1 MTKLTEKLEIVYI
14 VPSRYDDD
22 GYVQRW
28 IKGVVPS
35 NSLAVLKSL
44 ANDMIDSKRL
54 QATFPELE
62 VTLESY
68 DDNVQKVPFQ
78 KIAARNR
85 RPDTKVVVGIVGVQS
100 NQFPRAT
107 DLALRFRELG
117 VDVLIGGFH
126 VTGMLALFEELSPEL
141 QKLVDHGVTLLAGEA
156 ETPGVMENVFA
167 DALHENLQSVYRFP
181 KAPDLSN
188 APLPKADP
196 KYIDHFGARWATID
210 SSRGCPFGCT
220 FCTVIN
226 IQGRKMRCR
235 SSEAVLE
242 TVHSNFDKGI
252 KNFFF
257 TDDNFSRSK
266 HWEAIFDGLID
277 MAEEGK
283 QVGFMMQIDTQ
294 SSKIKNFVDKA
305 KKAGCRMV
313 FVGMESVNP
322 DNIAGV
328 GKTQNHVDQYRDMVQ
343 CWQKAGVIVHVGYII
358 GFPND
363 TLESV
368 RRDVVFLRDHVG
380 VDLASFFMLTPL
392 PGSVDHLEMVRRGD
406 PLDPDLNKYDSF
418 HETFPHPK
426 MKPGEWQAAT
436 QLAYSE
442 FYTKEHCTNILRRL
456 PKDHYWLMFW
466 NLIWYRYSGVLSG
479 THPMMTGFFR
489 QKDRRDRRPG
499 MPRENMFRFG
509 WRWLKDFV
517 LDSGSYIKL
526 FFEFQEIWF
535 MTRHGLHAKAVAQP
549 VAEELAETLATPS
562 VQKLPQRALSRRLRR
577 VRHWAPLAQLSLR
590 WNALQQRVAECN
602 WAGHYDEAK
611 QELRGALSVTLEK
624 MRGMSRRL
632 AMLTDRSERRHAA
645 ELDLVAGELE
655 QCLHELDNAP
665 ADPSVIFRTEQ
676 VVREKILA
684 RYDEI
689 CSRCVTLRRR
699 ANIWRNNALKDL
711 RRGRIFHAV
720 LNSTSKFWMVF
731 VESYLSFRFFVAAYR
746 KEL

>member
-1 MTKLTEKLEIVYI
+1 MKKKLEIIYV

-44 ANDMIDSKRL
+44 ANEMIDSRRL
-54 QATFPELE
+54 QELFQEDRPDLE
-62 VTLESY
+62 VSLESY
-68 DDNVQKVPFQ
+68 DDNGQKIPFR

-107 DLALRFRELG
+107 DLALKLRKLG
-117 VDVLIGGFH
+117 VDVMIGGFH
-126 VTGMLALFEELSPEL
+126 VTGMLALFDELSPEL
-141 QKLVDHGVTLLAGEA
+141 QTLVDNGVALIAGEA

-167 DALHENLQSVYRFP
+167 DALRENLQPVYRFP
-181 KAPDLSN
+181 KAPDLS
-188 APLPKADP
+188 AAALPKADP

-235 SSEAVLE
+235 SSEAVIE
-242 TVHSNFDKGI
+242 TVRSNYDKGV

-257 TDDNFSRSK
+257 TDDNFARSR
-266 HWEAIFDGLID
+266 HWEAIFDGLIE

-283 QVGFMMQIDTQ
+283 PVGFMMQIDTQ
-294 SSKIKNFVDKA
+294 SAKIKNFVDKA

-322 DNIAGV
+322 DNIAGA

-343 CWQKAGVIVHVGYII
+343 CWQSAGVIVHVGYII

-392 PGSVDHLEMVRRGD
+392 PGSVDHQEMVRRND
-406 PLDPDLNKYDSF
+406 PMVPDLNKYDSF
-418 HETFPHPK
+418 HETFPHQK
-426 MKPGEWQAAT
+426 MKPGEWQKAT

-456 PKDHYWLMFW
+456 PKEHYWLMFW

-489 QKDRRDRRPG
+489 QKDRLDRRPG
-499 MPRENMFRFG
+499 MPRENIFKFG

-517 LDSGSYIKL
+517 LDSRSYIKL

-535 MTRHGLHAKAVAQP
+535 MTRNDKRGKEP
-549 VAEELAETLATPS
+549 VTETLAAS
-562 VQKLPQRALSRRLRR
+562 EVQKMPRHALSRRMRR
-577 VRHWAPLAQLSLR
+577 IRHWAPLAQLKLS
-590 WNALQQRVAECN
+590 WNSLQQRVAECN
-602 WAGHYDEAK
+602 WQGRYDEAR
-611 QELRGALSVTLEK
+611 QELRGVLSVTLEK
-624 MRGMSRRL
+624 LRSMSRKLTTL
-632 AMLTDRSERRHAA
+632 ADRSGQRKAS
-645 ELDLVAGELE
+645 ELDMVAGELE
-655 QCLHELDNAP
+655 QCLNELDRADLDSP
-665 ADPSVIFRTEQ
+665 AADPSIIYRTEQ

-689 CSRCVTLRRR
+689 CSRCVKLRRR
-699 ANIWRNNALKDL
+699 ANIWRCNALENLK
-711 RRGRIFHAV
+711 RGRIIRAG
-720 LNSTSKFWMVF
+720 LDSGGKFWMIF
-731 VESYLSFRFFVAAYR
+731 VESYLSFRFFIAAYR
-746 KEL
+746 KEV